1 MDTRYSPVRRSPAA
15 IASYCP
21 AAPRLACV
29 KPVASVHPEPGSN
42 SPLYKFLSKFLRFPF
57 ATRHS
62 SSELGSAL
70 AARRIVKSCC
80 LYSRTAIQIEVSHK
94 ESQVRKTYQCIRFT
108 YYIIYKVRT
117 LLVLL
122 LLVLCKSIQRSLLLF
137 ACQGVSL
144 ESGCKSTAFSRT
156 HQIFLRIFSKKQRK
170 LCFLDINQGKRGAKV
185 VASA

>member
-1 MDTRYSPVRRSPAA
+1 MPPDEAIGYQSSFRKAVPVRREGCIRVTHPCAGRQRSKLPVT
-15 IASYCP
+15 
-21 AAPRLACV
+21 PRLACV
-29 KPVASVHPEPGSN
+29 RPVASVHPEPGSN
-42 SPLYKFLSKFLRFPF
+42 SPLYKFLSEFLRFSF

-94 ESQVRKTYQCIRFT
+94 ESQVRKTYQCIHST

-144 ESGCKSTAFSRT
+144 ESGCKSTAFS
-156 HQIFLRIFSKKQRK
+156 
-170 LCFLDINQGKRGAKV
+170 
-185 VASA
+185 